1 MIVALLDINQKDLL
15 IGQKYNEDSYFNP
28 VQDADLNWIIST
40 QEIEQNIY
48 PEFDWIKNLP
58 LIEFKPLEI

>member
-1 MIVALLDINQKDLL
+1 MIVALLTIAEKDLL

-28 VQDADLNWIIST
+28 VQDADLNWVIST

-48 PEFDWIKNLP
+48 PEFTWINDLP
-58 LIEFKPLEI
+58 LIEFNPI